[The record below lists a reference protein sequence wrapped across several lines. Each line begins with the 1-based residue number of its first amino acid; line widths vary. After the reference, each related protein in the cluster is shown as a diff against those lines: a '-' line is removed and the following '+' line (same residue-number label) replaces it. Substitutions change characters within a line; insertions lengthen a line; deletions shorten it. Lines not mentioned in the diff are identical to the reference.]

1 MVWRDLCYVV
11 SLLWVRGGAKLW
23 TYLAL
28 GARHALVAR
37 VLCLAWWTL
46 APHGNG
52 NAGVGEYQHQ
62 QRHDELQREQGQRVV
77 IILSTLWPNLAAN
90 VSDDGPGMAQPG
102 HTMMM
107 EQWQERSERRML
119 RACNKMERTQKRN
132 AKYCISSICSRP
144 EELGSSGWGEGE

>member
-1 MVWRDLCYVV
+1 MYVMFIFAGQED
-11 SLLWVRGGAKLW
+11 GGGGLSFR

-37 VLCLAWWTL
+37 VLRLARWTL

-77 IILSTLWPNLAAN
+77 VILSTLWPNLAAN
-90 VSDDGPGMAQPG
+90 VSDGTARTHNDDGAVTGAKS
-102 HTMMM
+102 T
-107 EQWQERSERRML
+107 L
-119 RACNKMERTQKRN
+119 NVACMQ
-132 AKYCISSICSRP
+132 
-144 EELGSSGWGEGE
+144 